1 MTLDDGR
8 EDRITPESLILARTP
23 DADVEALREY
33 FHDWEIWIA
42 GVTKTRTAFPMLVF
56 YRPKHE
62 GQNWVTALDLSTDA
76 ALLCQ
81 LIEGAEDREPYWCLR
96 CSMQL
101 VDELTQGADVSAYEG
116 ALVPADDAA
125 SGHDDEQSQYF
136 EDLYRDLQAHG
147 FTLLPIEEGRRQTS
161 TLRNLYAAKME
172 YLINELAAPRG
183 FWGHVVGHQRETGRV
198 EEPSVGALDE

>member
-1 MTLDDGR
+1 
-8 EDRITPESLILARTP
+8 
-23 DADVEALREY
+23 
-33 FHDWEIWIA
+33 
-42 GVTKTRTAFPMLVF
+42 MLVF
-56 YRPKHE
+56 FRSKHE
-62 GQNWVTALDLSTDA
+62 GQNWVTALGLITDA

-96 CSMQL
+96 RSMQL
-101 VDELTQGADVSAYEG
+101 VDELTQGADLSAYEG

-172 YLINELAAPRG
+172 YLIDELAAPRG

-198 EEPSVGALDE
+198 DEPSGGALDE